1 MGVAQALIGN
11 PEVLILDEPTV
22 GLDPNQILEVR
33 NVIKDLGKEHTI
45 ILSTHIMQE
54 VKAVCE
60 RVVIIDKGKI
70 VAVDT
75 PENLSRSIS
84 TSARMVITV
93 AGPKGSVLDAL
104 KGIYGVKR
112 VEVLKKKEDD
122 IFDYVVDSDKDI
134 DVRKTIF
141 FEFAKLG
148 YPIMEFRTEEMDLEE
163 VFRELTTKNI
173 NLNDESLKEDA
184 SKGSEEEKASAEA
197 SNESAP
203 EEEKEVE

>member
-1 MGVAQALIGN
+1 MLLGS
-11 PEVLILDEPTV
+11 
-22 GLDPNQILEVR
+22 
-33 NVIKDLGKEHTI
+33 GKEHTI

-112 VEVLKKKEDD
+112 VEVLK
-122 IFDYVVDSDKDI
+122 
-134 DVRKTIF
+134 RKRTI
-141 FEFAKLG
+141 
-148 YPIMEFRTEEMDLEE
+148 
-163 VFRELTTKNI
+163 
-173 NLNDESLKEDA
+173 SLIT
-184 SKGSEEEKASAEA
+184 
-197 SNESAP
+197 
-203 EEEKEVE
+203 

>member
-1 MGVAQALIGN
+1 RVGVAQALIGN

-75 PENLSRSIS
+75 PENLSKSIS
-84 TSARMVITV
+84 SSSRMVVTI
-93 AGPKGSVLDAL
+93 AGPKKSVLDAF
-104 KGIYGVKR
+104 KSIYGVKR
-112 VEVLKKKEDD
+112 ADVLKKKDEDV
-122 IFDYVVDSDKDI
+122 FDYVVDSDKEI

-173 NLNDESLKEDA
+173 KLNNEGLKEDA
-184 SKGSEEEKASAEA
+184 SKGD
-197 SNESAP
+197 

>member
-1 MGVAQALIGN
+1 M
-11 PEVLILDEPTV
+11 
-22 GLDPNQILEVR
+22 
-33 NVIKDLGKEHTI
+33 
-45 ILSTHIMQE
+45 
-54 VKAVCE
+54 
-60 RVVIIDKGKI
+60 
-70 VAVDT
+70 AVDT

-163 VFRELTTKNI
+163 VFRELTTK
-173 NLNDESLKEDA
+173 K
-184 SKGSEEEKASAEA
+184 
-197 SNESAP
+197 
-203 EEEKEVE
+203 

>member
-1 MGVAQALIGN
+1 
-11 PEVLILDEPTV
+11 VLILDEPTV

-75 PENLSRSIS
+75 PENLSKSIS
-84 TSARMVITV
+84 SSSRMVVTI
-93 AGPKGSVLDAL
+93 AGPKKSVLDAF
-104 KGIYGVKR
+104 KSIYGVKR
-112 VEVLKKKEDD
+112 ADVLKKKDEDV
-122 IFDYVVDSDKDI
+122 FDYVVDSDKEI

-173 NLNDESLKEDA
+173 KLNNEGLKEDA
-184 SKGSEEEKASAEA
+184 SKGD
-197 SNESAP
+197 